1 MAFRR
6 CLLAAVAG
14 AASLA
19 AQQSAATAQELLGLL
34 PDDSLLVLEVAD
46 PRTAVAELRHAIGG
60 VPDDLRQLL
69 GFSAW
74 AGLGALWL
82 ATGGDP
88 EAFAGTLA
96 GGGAVAAVVPAA
108 AGPRAVALLRPG
120 DADAA
125 EAWFG
130 RHAASTPR
138 ARCGELLVVGSD
150 RDAVAA
156 LAARVSPAGPRSRWS
171 GIDLGSPAAVRGAC
185 DLGRLRALA
194 GTAAK
199 AFDQHDAPA
208 RVLLLPLLHAAT
220 SAELVTLALHG
231 GERLTLQARAAVTAR
246 EGALG
251 GLFAPAPAAGGVA
264 LPADG
269 LLYLRLDRSLRALL
283 AQPERFLAPAEVL
296 AVRGFLSIADAVDG
310 ADSSFVDDLL
320 GGLAEPLALHV
331 LPVTPPLD
339 GPPPRLQLP
348 GLAVAAR
355 MVGPR
360 VESLLGRVAQVFV
373 LIANAERQQRGQPPF
388 ALRAHATATGRGF
401 VAEPPYWRGPG
412 APPIEQGLSPTLW
425 FENGHAV
432 LASTQA
438 AALALAA
445 ATWAGEQ
452 EPRQGD
458 LLLLRGPALAQTL
471 GASREALE
479 TARMLDEGETPAMA
493 ARFFDVLCAVA
504 RALREVSLRVADDG
518 RCTTVEL
525 ILERAR

>member
-1 MAFRR
+1 MF
-6 CLLAAVAG
+6 AAVVG
-14 AASLA
+14 AASLV
-19 AQQSAATAQELLGLL
+19 AQRPLVDARDLLRLL
-34 PDDSLLVLEVAD
+34 PDDSLLVLEIAD
-46 PRTAVAELRHAIGG
+46 PRAAIAELRHAVGG
-60 VPDDLRQLL
+60 IPDELRQRL

-88 EAFAGTLA
+88 GALAETLA
-96 GGGAVAAVVPAA
+96 GGGAVAGLVPAA
-108 AGPRAVALLRPG
+108 NGLRTVALLRPG

-125 EAWFG
+125 EAWFE
-130 RHAASTPR
+130 RHAPATPR
-138 ARCGELLVVGSD
+138 AQCGDLLVVASD
-150 RDAVAA
+150 CDAVAA
-156 LAARVSPAGPRSRWS
+156 MAARVANDGPRSRWS
-171 GIDLGSPAAVRGAC
+171 DVDLGPPAAARGAV
-185 DLGRLRALA
+185 DLGRLRALDGA
-194 GTAAK
+194 AAK
-199 AFDQHDAPA
+199 AFDAHDATA
-208 RVLLLPLLHAAT
+208 RVLLLPLLNAAT
-220 SAELVTLALHG
+220 TADFVALALHG
-231 GERLTLQARAAVTAR
+231 GERLRLQASAAATAR
-246 EGALG
+246 LGPLG
-251 GLFAPAPAAGGVA
+251 GLFAPAPAASGVA
-264 LPADG
+264 LPPDG
-269 LLYLRLDRSLRALL
+269 LVFVRFDRSLRALL

-331 LPVTPPLD
+331 LPVAPPLD

-348 GLAVAAR
+348 GMAVVAR

-412 APPIEQGLSPTLW
+412 APPLEQGLSPTLW

-445 ATWAGEQ
+445 ATWTEEREQ
-452 EPRQGD
+452 RQGD
-458 LLLLRGPALAQTL
+458 LLLLRGPSLAQALET
-471 GASREALE
+471 SREALE
-479 TARMLDEGETPAMA
+479 TARMLDEGDTPALA
-493 ARFFDVLCAVA
+493 ARFFDVLFAVA
-504 RALREVSLRVADDG
+504 RALHEVSLRIVDDG
-518 RCTTVEL
+518 QRTIVEVVV
-525 ILERAR
+525 ERTR